1 MATVSGA
8 ATSAAAIK
16 KRIVIPLKSSGPS
29 RRPLHGGAFRR
40 GTSQLGRWNGRQI
53 YFAVLHR
60 LESIPPIIVR
70 RPDKTELE
78 FAIVA
83 ACMALPA
90 GYWLVRTL
98 FSLIA
103 G

>member
-1 MATVSGA
+1 MEGKFISLSYTDA
-8 ATSAAAIK
+8 
-16 KRIVIPLKSSGPS
+16 
-29 RRPLHGGAFRR
+29 
-40 GTSQLGRWNGRQI
+40 N
-53 YFAVLHR
+53 R
-60 LESIPPIIVR
+60 LPPIIVR

-103 G
+103 S

>member
-1 MATVSGA
+1 MEERVNEA
-8 ATSAAAIK
+8 AGMEGKFISLSYTDA
-16 KRIVIPLKSSGPS
+16 
-29 RRPLHGGAFRR
+29 
-40 GTSQLGRWNGRQI
+40 N
-53 YFAVLHR
+53 R
-60 LESIPPIIVR
+60 LPPIIVR

>member
-1 MATVSGA
+1 MAT
-8 ATSAAAIK
+8 ATQRSRDKAAAIK
-16 KRIVIPLKSSGPS
+16 KRIDIPLKYGGPPEGRGTGCLPWRSGS
-29 RRPLHGGAFRR
+29 TRPLEWKANF
-40 GTSQLGRWNGRQI
+40 
-53 YFAVLHR
+53 FAVLQKG
-60 LESIPPIIVR
+60 ESITPSIVR

-98 FSLIA
+98 FSRIA